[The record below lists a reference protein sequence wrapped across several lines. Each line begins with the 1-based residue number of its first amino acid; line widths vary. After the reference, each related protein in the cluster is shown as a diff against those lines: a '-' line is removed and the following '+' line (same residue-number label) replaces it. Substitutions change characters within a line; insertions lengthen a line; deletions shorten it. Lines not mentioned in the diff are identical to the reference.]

1 MKSKSKKKICN
12 VSYRIRK
19 LKYFEITSLDD
30 LLIILTYFQLENL
43 LCNYN
48 DIFNDDIEM
57 FKNFK
62 QLIINKFEFDQLEK
76 YKN

>member
-1 MKSKSKKKICN
+1 MSSISKRYI
-12 VSYRIRK
+12 
-19 LKYFEITSLDD
+19 
-30 LLIILTYFQLENL
+30 QLENL
-43 LCNYN
+43 LCDYN

-62 QLIINKFEFDQLEK
+62 QLIINKFEFDQLDK